1 MICKQTISV
10 GPFTFVIRYRVFLA
24 STLICVAIV
33 VLGLMELTTGT
44 MKIGLSDWLT
54 VVQGPNADSP
64 VGRVLWRIRLP
75 RVLTACLVGF
85 GLGLAGAAFQT
96 VSRNPLGSPD
106 VIGFTTGAATGAIVQ
121 IVLISADPIQIA
133 ALSMLSGL
141 ATALIVLVLARK
153 SGRSESYRLVLVGI
167 GVGATLSGVNTVFL
181 VMGDLDQSIAA
192 QIWLS
197 GSLNTRTWAHVVP
210 AAFGLLMLAPIVL
223 GLSRRLA
230 MFELGDDSVAAL
242 GVNVEQTRIITVLG
256 AVGMTAVATAA
267 AGPISFIALAAPQL
281 ARRICGAS
289 YIPFFVAGLLGSGLL
304 LAADLLS
311 QRMPTDLSL
320 PVGQMTGL
328 LGGGYL
334 LWVLTRNK
342 R

>member
-1 MICKQTISV
+1 MTLA
-10 GPFTFVIRYRVFLA
+10 IRPRVLLV

-54 VVQGPNADSP
+54 VVQGPNADSS
-64 VGRVLWRIRLP
+64 VGRVIWRIRLP

-153 SGRSESYRLVLVGI
+153 SGKFESYRLVLVGI
-167 GVGATLSGVNTVFL
+167 GIGATLSGVNTVFL

-197 GSLNTRTWAHVVP
+197 GSLNTRTWGHVVP

-230 MFELGDDSVAAL
+230 MFELGDDSAAAL
-242 GVNVEQTRIITVLG
+242 GINIEQTRIITVLG
-256 AVGMTAVATAA
+256 AVGMTAIATAA

-281 ARRICGAS
+281 ARRICGVS

-304 LAADLLS
+304 LTADLLS

-342 R
+342 S